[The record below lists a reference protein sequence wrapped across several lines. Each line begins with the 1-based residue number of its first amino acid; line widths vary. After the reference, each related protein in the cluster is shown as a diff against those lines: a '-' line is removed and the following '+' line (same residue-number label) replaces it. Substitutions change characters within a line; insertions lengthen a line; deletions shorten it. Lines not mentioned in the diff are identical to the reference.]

1 MKPVTLE
8 KELLSGKRIHS
19 ACLTGLENRKKECEK
34 KLVDSISGMKRLIA
48 ANSKIVMRDAQNIVI
63 LEKLL
68 QISKEPVSDRAKEQ
82 KIDQLIGN
90 ENIRDREILD
100 MVKKVK
106 KLYEIIANISGALSN
121 AR

>member
-1 MKPVTLE
+1 MKPVILE

-19 ACLTGLENRKKECEK
+19 MCLTGLENRKKECEK

>member
-34 KLVDSISGMKRLIA
+34 KLENLLSDIKQLIVVK
-48 ANSKIVMRDAQNIVI
+48 SKIVLRDAQNIII

-68 QISKEPVSDRAKEQ
+68 QISKEHVSDRVKDQ
-82 KIDQLIGN
+82 KINQLIGN
-90 ENIRDREILD
+90 ENIRDIEILD
-100 MVKKVK
+100 RVKKVK
-106 KLYEIIANISGALSN
+106 RLYEIIANISGALSN